1 MVTFESLKKGKDKI
15 GVVGL
20 GYVGLPL
27 AVYMSKEFKVVGY
40 DMNKK
45 RIHELKAGIDKTRE
59 VTPEELKAASME
71 YTDDP
76 QMLASC
82 RLIIV
87 AVPTPIDEF
96 RNPDFRPLIGAS
108 QAVGKAM
115 KKGTCVTFESTVYP
129 GATEEVCVPFLEAAS
144 GLKMGR
150 DFSIGYSPER
160 INPGDK
166 EHTFTNITKIVS
178 GSDEKTL
185 ELLKAVYGKV
195 VKKGIHPASSIKVA
209 EAAKVIE
216 NTQRDLN
223 IALMNE
229 LAMIFDKMGIDTLEV
244 LKAAGTKWNFLP
256 FTPGLVGGHCIGV
269 DPYYLTFKAEAMNYH
284 PEMILAGRRINDNMG
299 KYVAERA
306 VKMLIHAGKKVM
318 GSKIGVLGLT
328 FKEDVP
334 DLRNTRVVDIINELK
349 DYGVEVIV
357 HDPMADNEEAK
368 KYYGIELTPMEK
380 LKGLDAL
387 IIAVIHKDYK
397 EKGFSSIAKCCKGPK
412 PIVLDIKGGFELTDK
427 EKEKMNYWRL

>member
-115 KKGTCVTFESTVYP
+115 KKGTCVTFESTV
-129 GATEEVCVPFLEAAS
+129 CF
-144 GLKMGR
+144 
-150 DFSIGYSPER
+150 YSPMTAGF
-160 INPGDK
+160 IIGCP
-166 EHTFTNITKIVS
+166 TP
-178 GSDEKTL
+178 
-185 ELLKAVYGKV
+185 LLIMKKSTRLKSRTPYRTRPWKKWPKV
-195 VKKGIHPASSIKVA
+195 CRLWA
-209 EAAKVIE
+209 
-216 NTQRDLN
+216 
-223 IALMNE
+223 
-229 LAMIFDKMGIDTLEV
+229 
-244 LKAAGTKWNFLP
+244 
-256 FTPGLVGGHCIGV
+256 
-269 DPYYLTFKAEAMNYH
+269 
-284 PEMILAGRRINDNMG
+284 
-299 KYVAERA
+299 
-306 VKMLIHAGKKVM
+306 
-318 GSKIGVLGLT
+318 
-328 FKEDVP
+328 
-334 DLRNTRVVDIINELK
+334 
-349 DYGVEVIV
+349 
-357 HDPMADNEEAK
+357 
-368 KYYGIELTPMEK
+368 
-380 LKGLDAL
+380 
-387 IIAVIHKDYK
+387 
-397 EKGFSSIAKCCKGPK
+397 PK
-412 PIVLDIKGGFELTDK
+412 PARPKCFENLPA
-427 EKEKMNYWRL
+427 NFAWC

>member
-209 EAAKVIE
+209 EAAKVI
-216 NTQRDLN
+216 
-223 IALMNE
+223 
-229 LAMIFDKMGIDTLEV
+229 
-244 LKAAGTKWNFLP
+244 
-256 FTPGLVGGHCIGV
+256 
-269 DPYYLTFKAEAMNYH
+269 
-284 PEMILAGRRINDNMG
+284 
-299 KYVAERA
+299 
-306 VKMLIHAGKKVM
+306 
-318 GSKIGVLGLT
+318 
-328 FKEDVP
+328 
-334 DLRNTRVVDIINELK
+334 
-349 DYGVEVIV
+349 
-357 HDPMADNEEAK
+357 
-368 KYYGIELTPMEK
+368 
-380 LKGLDAL
+380 
-387 IIAVIHKDYK
+387 
-397 EKGFSSIAKCCKGPK
+397 
-412 PIVLDIKGGFELTDK
+412 
-427 EKEKMNYWRL
+427 